1 MVPDFPRLAR
11 ESNVFFSGV
20 PIKNQSIEFA
30 YTAELIIRIFTNLAC
45 LK

>member
-1 MVPDFPRLAR
+1 MVPEFPRLAR

-20 PIKNQSIEFA
+20 PMKNQSIEFA
-30 YTAELIIRIFTNLAC
+30 YAAELFIRIYTNLAC